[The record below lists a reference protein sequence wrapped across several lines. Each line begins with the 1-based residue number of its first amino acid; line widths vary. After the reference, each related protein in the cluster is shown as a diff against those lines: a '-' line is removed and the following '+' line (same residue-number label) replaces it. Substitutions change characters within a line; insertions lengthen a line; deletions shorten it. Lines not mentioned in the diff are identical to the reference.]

1 MNMYSHKPYLNMCSG
16 QTRANGGWVQAA
28 EVAETKLGKIHGMY
42 LHVCVYC
49 IYVYVYVYVYARL
62 Y

>member
-1 MNMYSHKPYLNMCSG
+1 MCSG